1 MIEMLF
7 KLCLIISTCF
17 SHQFQHILR

>member
-7 KLCLIISTCF
+7 KLCLISTCF
-17 SHQFQHILR
+17 SHQFQYILR